1 MYNNLIYTNGCSFT
15 EGDYYDYRTECWPWR
30 LNVRGFDILND
41 AMGGGS
47 NHRIMRTSMDTVT
60 RMHGRIQLAI
70 IQWTDPGRSEKPGG
84 DNYERVLRDTV
95 SDTVTFINWIDQ
107 INTLDRFFTSMS
119 IPVFFFNAFTNIESY
134 DIQDDIDRERIQ
146 KQIKTIDTSKWII
159 PPDTTLCEWI
169 NDGSRAVFM
178 PDGHLLAKENLT
190 VATKIKEHVFGSIRD
205 YVN

>member
-60 RMHGRIQLAI
+60 RMHGRIQLA
-70 IQWTDPGRSEKPGG
+70 
-84 DNYERVLRDTV
+84 
-95 SDTVTFINWIDQ
+95 
-107 INTLDRFFTSMS
+107 
-119 IPVFFFNAFTNIESY
+119 
-134 DIQDDIDRERIQ
+134 RIQ